1 MDCAD
6 STQARSSTRLTPSF
20 EAKNRAQI
28 QNVAK
33 TPNPMRAA
41 VRKDRT
47 GFAGGG
53 WRRGGCLHVSYV
65 RGIHSDWLDGPKVN
79 SKWQFPAHSDNDA
92 FNVLLGGGYARCHR
106 AERSGRMPSVVSVA
120 LLTTWRSGSPTI
132 STKIEN
138 CDISSPR
145 LVMSMAILMLV
156 PSGEH

>member
-1 MDCAD
+1 ML
-6 STQARSSTRLTPSF
+6 R
-20 EAKNRAQI
+20 K
-28 QNVAK
+28 
-33 TPNPMRAA
+33 PNPMRAA

-92 FNVLLGGGYARCHR
+92 FNVLLGGGYALSL
-106 AERSGRMPSVVSVA
+106 ERNARGNLPSVVQRGASHDLA
-120 LLTTWRSGSPTI
+120 KRFTDNLH
-132 STKIEN
+132 KIEN